1 MIVQFLLEG
10 HSVHLMKDTEG
21 NGFGDGWGHGY
32 GNGSGRGGGNGDGRG
47 YGNGWGVNTWN
58 NKNGDGCGPI
68 LTGVSCGE
76 GMTWGTM
83 RDKVDTP
90 SIYVVDE

>member
-1 MIVQFLLEG
+1 MIIQLLLEG
-10 HSVHLMKDTEG
+10 HSLHLMKDTEG
-21 NGFGDGWGHGY
+21 NGRGYGDGYGY
-32 GNGSGRGGGNGDGRG
+32 GNGHGNGVGRGVGIGF
-47 YGNGWGVNTWN
+47 GNGWGVNTWN

-68 LTGVSCGE
+68 LRGVSCGE

-83 RDKVDTP
+83 RDNVDTP